1 MDQTLP
7 QIKILEEKESTS
19 GKYVVEPLDRGYGST
34 LGNALRRVML
44 SSIEGAA
51 ITYVKIDKVLHEFST
66 IPGVK
71 EDTTELLLN
80 LKNLYVKVEL
90 SPEVKFEHKTLSIH
104 KKGEG
109 RVTGAD
115 VQCPEDVTVVNPE
128 VYLATISDENS
139 SLDMEMTVEMGKG
152 YVLPDKQEHRVTQ
165 PIGVIP
171 LGASFTPVRKVN
183 YTVESTRVGFKT
195 DYERLI
201 LEVVTNGT
209 ITPQLAVNRSAEILL
224 DYFQLFMDFVGK
236 KDNDDAT
243 KAIKDDNGSIIKPPV
258 PDARIEE
265 LDFSVRTYNC
275 LKKANI
281 LTIGELTQHTEND
294 LMQIRNFGKKSLLEV
309 RERLGKLEVE
319 LKGGNVIAINP
330 EEMEDGGSS
339 GSENDEEE
347 IVPTDVSEVEAETV
361 SEPIT
366 QSEEEANTDKPEG
379 SDEPT
384 PEPRKARRGRAL
396 TSETITPP
404 EQEENPNKPEGS
416 DEPTPELRKSKRGRA
431 SSGSVSNDKE

>member
-7 QIKILEEKESTS
+7 QIKILEEKDSTF

-80 LKNLYVKVEL
+80 LKNLYVKVEP
-90 SPEVKFEHKTLSIH
+90 SASGKFEPKTLSIH

-115 VQCPEDVTVVNPE
+115 VQCPEDVMVVNPE

-152 YVLPDKQEHRVTQ
+152 YVLPDKQDRRVTQ

-183 YTVESTRVGFKT
+183 YTVEATRVGFKT
-195 DYERLI
+195 DYDRLI

-209 ITPQLAVNRSAEILL
+209 ITPQLAVSRSAEILL
-224 DYFQLFMDFVGK
+224 DYFRLFMDFVGK
-236 KDNDDAT
+236 RDIDSASKP
-243 KAIKDDNGSIIKPPV
+243 IKDEGGAIVRPPV

-309 RERLGKLEVE
+309 RERLGKLDLE
-319 LKGGNVIAINP
+319 LKGGNVIAIGP
-330 EEMEDGGSS
+330 EEMENEANSD
-339 GSENDEEE
+339 NDEEE
-347 IVPTDVSEVEAETV
+347 TAPTVANGIGAEIVSETTA
-361 SEPIT
+361 
-366 QSEEEANTDKPEG
+366 QSEGEENPDKPEG
-379 SDEPT
+379 NDEPT
-384 PEPRKARRGRAL
+384 PEPRKA
-396 TSETITPP
+396 
-404 EQEENPNKPEGS
+404 
-416 DEPTPELRKSKRGRA
+416 KRGRA
-431 SSGSVSNDKE
+431 SSRSVSNDNA